1 MLLYYILF
9 DINRIVLWFD
19 NNAVLNLDAIVQAR
33 VVPRT
38 EM

>member
-1 MLLYYILF
+1 MLLYYILL

-19 NNAVLNLDAIVQAR
+19 NNSVLNLDAILQAR
-33 VVPRT
+33 VVLRT